1 METSNDTTPFV
12 STDDSHWVQFVESK
26 DLAAFASSWLALL
39 CSSIDG
45 VIGALVLMGK
55 ANEGP
60 YSPVALW
67 PEQTVDLQYLV
78 PSAEQALAG
87 RKGVLTDAACVEAT
101 GQVSRQVAYPLEVS
115 GVLHGVTV
123 LDLAD
128 RPAPQLQA
136 VMRQLL
142 WGGAWLEIR
151 IRRAMEDEG
160 KQTIER
166 LATLAE
172 LTARSVQYEHF
183 GQGAMALV
191 NELAAR
197 LSCDRVSLGVVK
209 RNTLQLIA
217 VSNTSN
223 FQELSNLAQATRA
236 AMEEAVDQQNLI
248 VFPPLGNEG
257 EVLISRM
264 HDDFCKR
271 YGLAAVCTAPLS
283 GKSVSFGA
291 LFFERTTLP
300 FDAETIELLKGIGH
314 LLGPVLEAQ
323 WQQEHWIKTRL
334 LRAPLR
340 LLHRFAGPDGFVL
353 KVVSGALVLVVVVLA
368 LIRTDY
374 RVDAKTVIEGSVQR
388 TLAAPFDG
396 FIASAESRPGDVVQ
410 LGQVL
415 CTLDDRDL
423 SLERRKWSTV
433 GEQYNQKYRQSI
445 ANHERAEARITDA
458 QLKQAEAEGALLD
471 EKLSRARITAPFNG
485 IIISGDLHQ
494 RQGSPVQQ
502 GEELFKIAPLDK
514 YRVILQVDERDFA
527 QVRVSQPGQV
537 VLSSLPHD
545 TFAFTIKRMTPVSLA
560 EEGRNHFRVEAELD
574 NASYLLRPGM
584 EGVGKV
590 VTGRRS
596 LLWIWT
602 HRVAEWVVL
611 KLWQWAP

>member
-1 METSNDTTPFV
+1 MQSSNETTPFV
-12 STDDSHWVQFVESK
+12 AADDSHWVQFIEAK
-26 DLAAFASSWLALL
+26 DMAGFASSWLALL

-45 VIGALVLMGK
+45 VLGAMVLMGRG
-55 ANEGP
+55 NEGP
-60 YSPVALW
+60 YSPVAIW
-67 PEQTVDLQYLV
+67 PDPSRDLQYLV

-87 RKGVLTDAACVEAT
+87 RKGVLTDAALEEAT
-101 GQVSRQVAYPLEVS
+101 GQVSRQIAYPLEVS

-123 LDLAD
+123 LDLAN

-142 WGGAWLEIR
+142 WGGAWLEIH
-151 IRRAMEDEG
+151 IRRTMEDEG
-160 KQTIER
+160 RQTLER
-166 LATLAE
+166 LATLTE

-191 NELAAR
+191 NDLAAR
-197 LSCDRVSLGVVK
+197 LPCERVTLGVVK
-209 RNTLQLIA
+209 GTSLQLIA

-223 FQELSNLAQATRA
+223 FQERSNLAQATRA
-236 AMEEAVDQQNLI
+236 AMEEAVDQQSL
-248 VFPPLGNEG
+248 VVWPQPPGES

-271 YGLAAVCTAPLS
+271 YELASVCTVPLP
-283 GKSVSFGA
+283 GKSIPFGA
-291 LFFERTTLP
+291 LFCERTTHP
-300 FDAETIELLKGIGH
+300 FDGETLELLKGVGY

-323 WQQEHWIKTRL
+323 WQQEHWIKTRML
-334 LRAPLR
+334 GAPLR
-340 LLHRFAGPDGFVL
+340 LLQRYAGPDGFVL
-353 KVVSGALVLVVVVLA
+353 KVVSGAVLLLVLLLA

-396 FIASAESRPGDVVQ
+396 FIASAESRPGDIVQ

-423 SLERRKWSTV
+423 FLERKKWSTV
-433 GEQYNQKYRQSI
+433 GDQYTQKYRQSI
-445 ANHERAEARITDA
+445 AKHERAEARITDA

-471 EKLSRARITAPFNG
+471 EKLTRAKITAPFNG

-502 GEELFKIAPLDK
+502 GEELFKIAPLDQ

-527 QVRVSQPGQV
+527 QVRIGQPGQV
-537 VLSSLPHD
+537 VLSSLPND
-545 TFAFTIKRMTPVSLA
+545 TFAFTVKRVTPVSLA
-560 EEGRNHFRVEAELD
+560 EEGRNYFRVEAELD
-574 NASYLLRPGM
+574 QASDLLRPGM

-590 VTGRRS
+590 VAGRRS

-602 HRVAEWVVL
+602 HRVTEWMVL

>member
-1 METSNDTTPFV
+1 MESSNETTAFV
-12 STDDSHWVQFVESK
+12 SADDSHWAQFIESK
-26 DLAAFASSWLALL
+26 DLAGFASSWLALL
-39 CSSIDG
+39 CNSIDG
-45 VIGALVLMGK
+45 VIGAMVLMGK

-67 PEQTVDLQYLV
+67 PEQTHDLQYLAL
-78 PSAEQALAG
+78 SAEQALVR
-87 RKGVLTDAACVEAT
+87 RKGVLTDAAKLEAT
-101 GQVSRQVAYPLEVS
+101 GHISRQVAYPLEVS

-128 RPAPQLQA
+128 RPASQLQA

-160 KQTIER
+160 RQTVER
-166 LATLAE
+166 LATLTE
-172 LTARSVQYEHF
+172 LTVRSVQYEHF

-197 LSCDRVSLGVVK
+197 LPCDRVTLGVVK

-223 FQELSNLAQATRA
+223 FQERSNLAQATRS
-236 AMEEAVDQQNLI
+236 AMEEAVDQQSLI
-248 VFPPLGNEG
+248 ISPSQGNEG

-264 HDDFCKR
+264 HDDFCMR
-271 YGLAAVCTAPLS
+271 YELASVCTVPLP
-283 GKSVSFGA
+283 GKSVPFGA
-291 LFFERTTLP
+291 LFCERTTHP
-300 FDAETIELLKGIGH
+300 FDGETIELLKGVGH

-334 LRAPLR
+334 LGAPLR
-340 LLHRFAGPDGFVL
+340 LLQRYTGPDGFIL
-353 KVVSGALVLVVVVLA
+353 KVVSGGLVLLLVLLA

-415 CTLDDRDL
+415 CTLDDRDI
-423 SLERRKWSTV
+423 SLERKKWSTV
-433 GEQYNQKYRQSI
+433 GEQYTQKYRQSV
-445 ANHERAEARITDA
+445 AKHERAEARITDA

-471 EKLSRARITAPFNG
+471 EKLTRARITAPFNG

-502 GEELFKIAPLDK
+502 GEELFKIAPLDQ

-527 QVRVSQPGQV
+527 QVRIGQKGQV

-545 TFAFTIKRMTPVSLA
+545 TFAFTVKQVTPVSLA
-560 EEGRNHFRVEAELD
+560 EEGRNYFRIEAELD
-574 NASYLLRPGM
+574 QAPDLLRPGM

-590 VTGRRS
+590 VAGRCS

-602 HRVAEWVVL
+602 HRVVEWMVL
-611 KLWQWAP
+611 TFWQWAP